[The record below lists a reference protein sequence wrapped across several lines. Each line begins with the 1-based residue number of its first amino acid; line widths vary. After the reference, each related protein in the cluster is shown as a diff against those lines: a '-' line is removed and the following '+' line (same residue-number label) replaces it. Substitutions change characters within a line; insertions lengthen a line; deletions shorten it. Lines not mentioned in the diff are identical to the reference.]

1 MVCTVCQG
9 NRIGA
14 SGLQKALN
22 FISVIRDPDGHVY
35 FREWN
40 GGIMA
45 GGFEPP
51 SHGGKPVF
59 HTGIPEKFAFQ
70 LLPED
75 WDHFRKSWITNA
87 SLKKEIKG
95 ITSASFKS

>member
-1 MVCTVCQG
+1 MLEGTFLLDEAQFKLSLPFLH
-9 NRIGA
+9 I
-14 SGLQKALN
+14 
-22 FISVIRDPDGHVY
+22 FFSVIRDPDGHVY

-51 SHGGKPVF
+51 SQGGKPVF
-59 HTGIPEKFAFQ
+59 HTGIPEKFEFQ

-75 WDHFRKSWITNA
+75 WDHFRKFT
-87 SLKKEIKG
+87 E
-95 ITSASFKS
+95 